1 MNIMHAVC
9 EVPKYIMVMTVLF
22 RLLLGG
28 HYYRRRV
35 NGYGVDR
42 GTAEGD

>member
-1 MNIMHAVC
+1 MNIMLAVC
-9 EVPKYIMVMTVLF
+9 EVPKYMMVMTVLF
-22 RLLLGG
+22 KLLGG